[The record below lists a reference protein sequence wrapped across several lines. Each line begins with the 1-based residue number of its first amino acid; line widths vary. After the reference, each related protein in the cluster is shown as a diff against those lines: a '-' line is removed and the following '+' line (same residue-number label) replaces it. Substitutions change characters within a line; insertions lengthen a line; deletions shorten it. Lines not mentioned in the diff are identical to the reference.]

1 MKLGKRPA
9 SGAVSPSNGEDE
21 MENIDLNAL
30 FGVDTVE
37 KVRLR
42 LNEDA
47 AFLAEAKVDLNAA
60 VKAHY
65 GIDLPVPMGVV
76 ESAGGWTACILAD
89 DALAD
94 SELDLVAGGM
104 LIPSYKSSTPKHTPE
119 NSITIRF

>member
-1 MKLGKRPA
+1 MKLGKRRRDM
-9 SGAVSPSNGEDE
+9 AVLSSNGEDE

-37 KVRLR
+37 KVRAR

-60 VKAHY
+60 VKTHY
-65 GIDLPVPMGVV
+65 GIELPVPMGVV

-104 LIPSYKSSTPKHTPE
+104 LVPSYKFTTPKHTPE
-119 NSITIRF
+119 NSVTIGR

>member
-1 MKLGKRPA
+1 
-9 SGAVSPSNGEDE
+9 
-21 MENIDLNAL
+21 MENIDLNVL

-37 KVRLR
+37 KVRAR

-47 AFLAEAKVDLNAA
+47 AFLSEAKAGLNAA

-76 ESAGGWTACILAD
+76 EGSDGWTACILPD

-94 SELDLVAGGM
+94 SELDLVAGG
-104 LIPSYKSSTPKHTPE
+104 IPIKSNTVSTPKHTSE
-119 NSITIRF
+119 NSVTLGR

>member
-1 MKLGKRPA
+1 
-9 SGAVSPSNGEDE
+9 

-37 KVRLR
+37 KVRAR
-42 LNEDA
+42 LNDDA

-104 LIPSYKSSTPKHTPE
+104 LIPSYGSTTPKHTPE
-119 NSITIRF
+119 NSVTIGR